1 MAGDVM
7 AAGKTLTVYLAA
19 DLKKFNKGMT
29 QARGGIKGFGD
40 SLSKLAGPA
49 LIAAGAA
56 AGAFAVKLGV
66 DAVNAASDLAET
78 QNKVGVIFGQSSEQ
92 MLAFADT
99 AVTALGQT
107 RTQALEGA
115 ATFAQF
121 GKSAGISGQSLV
133 DFSSELVTLSA
144 DLASF
149 NNSSPDE
156 AINAIGSALRGEA
169 EPMRK
174 FGVLLDD
181 ATLKAKAL
189 EMGIYDGTGSLTQ
202 QQKVLSAHQVIL
214 SQTTD
219 AQGDFARTSDGLANT
234 QRILSAA
241 VEDAKAEIGEGLVDA
256 LESAT
261 KAMGGSQGMASVIGN
276 TAENVGDLTRGIG
289 GLVGQL
295 ADLETQSGDTEEETT
310 SLAESIFSV
319 INMNPIIKQYTLLG
333 GALIGLGESADEA
346 AQAIDNAYD
355 STIAMAQA
363 ARIAAAE
370 LKISNGNLA
379 DSAYDSGIAALQ
391 QADRTE
397 RLTKILGHVPGVLDD
412 GTDALKRNTGGS
424 GRASDA
430 TEKLT
435 KKQKE
440 LLKTNKVLSVSYSQ
454 TATDLNN
461 QIGLLED
468 AVGSVRDYAS
478 SIQGNLLAGLD
489 LGAAFEGQ
497 FDEVGE
503 ASGVTLLEGLDRQID
518 QANLF
523 GGILNQ
529 LREQKGSDALIREI
543 ASKGPIMGA
552 ALGQQI
558 IDEGLLPTMSEKWDK
573 VQETT
578 MTLAMSLV
586 PEFVHA
592 GVTSGIET
600 VNGLAEQLSKEG
612 SRLAKIGKKIAK
624 PVGASFKAQ
633 LAKDVAEA
641 IRSVEA
647 AGTAARAEKVAQAEA
662 QQAAITQQQVALA
675 IGNIIRQSDAR
686 SGTQV
691 RPVLA

>member
-92 MLAFADT
+92 MLAFADD

-107 RTQALEGA
+107 REQALAGA
-115 ATFAQF
+115 TTFAQF
-121 GKSAGISGQSLV
+121 GASAGISGQNLV

-169 EPMRK
+169 EPMRR

-202 QQKVLSAHQVIL
+202 QQKVLAAHQVIL

-234 QRILSAA
+234 QRILTAA

-256 LESAT
+256 IESVT
-261 KAMGGSQGMASVIGN
+261 GAMGGSQGMATVIGN

-289 GLVGQL
+289 VLVGQL

-319 INMNPIIKQYTLLG
+319 LNMNPIIKQYTLLG
-333 GALIGLGESADEA
+333 GALMGVGETARETADM
-346 AQAIDNAYD
+346 INKVYD

-363 ARIAAAE
+363 ARMAAAE
-370 LKISNGNLA
+370 QAIANSKLA
-379 DSAYDSGIAALQ
+379 DSAYDSGIAALK

-397 RLTKILGHVPGVLDD
+397 RLTEILGHVPGYIAPVTAGLD
-412 GTDALKRNTGGS
+412 GMRGATGG
-424 GRASDA
+424 AADA
-430 TEKLT
+430 TDKLT
-435 KKQKE
+435 KKQRKLIALNE
-440 LLKTNKVLSVSYSQ
+440 DVAESYSN
-454 TATDLNN
+454 TADKLNTRMAKLN
-461 QIGLLED
+461 ENLGIL
-468 AVGSVRDYAS
+468 GSMQDK
-478 SIQGNLLAGLD
+478 LTAGLD
-489 LGAAFEGQ
+489 LAAAFEGQ
-497 FDEVGE
+497 TDQDGE
-503 ASGVTLLEGLDRQID
+503 ATGVTFIDAFNKQID
-518 QANLF
+518 QANYF
-523 GGILNQ
+523 GEVLNSIKAAGADQ
-529 LREQKGSDALIREI
+529 SLIEQI
-543 ASKGPIMGA
+543 ASLGPVTGA
-552 ALGQQI
+552 ALAKQM
-558 IDEGLLPTMSEKWDK
+558 IDDGLVKTMNEKWMNVQKTTEGL
-573 VQETT
+573 
-578 MTLAMSLV
+578 AMGLV
-586 PEFVHA
+586 PGFVSA
-592 GVTSGIET
+592 GIESGAAA
-600 VNGLAEQLSKEG
+600 VDGLATQLAKEG
-612 SRLAKIGKKIAK
+612 GRLKKLGKRIAK
-624 PVGASFKAQ
+624 PVGSAFKSQ

-641 IRSVEA
+641 IANVEA
-647 AGTAARAEKVAQAEA
+647 AGSAARAGAIARAEA
-662 QQAAITQQQVALA
+662 QQAAITEQQVALA
-675 IGNIIRQSDAR
+675 IGNIVRQSDAR
-686 SGTQV
+686 SGVRV

>member
-1 MAGDVM
+1 M

-29 QARGGIKGFGD
+29 QAQGGLKGLGD
-40 SLSKLAGPA
+40 SISKLAGPA

-66 DAVNAASDLAET
+66 DAVNAASDLSET

-202 QQKVLSAHQVIL
+202 QQKVLAAHQVIL

-261 KAMGGSQGMASVIGN
+261 KAMGGSQGMASIIGN

-289 GLVGQL
+289 VLVGQL
-295 ADLETQSGDTEEETT
+295 AELETQSGDTEEETT
-310 SLAESIFSV
+310 NLAESIFSV
-319 INMNPIIKQYTLLG
+319 LNMNPIIRQYTLLG
-333 GALIGLGESADEA
+333 EALIGVGE
-346 AQAIDNAYD
+346 QARETAGLINTVYD

-370 LKISNGNLA
+370 QNIANRNLA
-379 DSAYDSGIAALQ
+379 DTAYDSGIAALK
-391 QADRTE
+391 QADYVA
-397 RLTKILGHVPGVLDD
+397 RLTKILGHAPGVITTTTTATTKL
-412 GTDALKRNTGGS
+412 TGSTGS
-424 GRASDA
+424 AADA
-430 TEKLT
+430 TDKLT
-435 KKQKE
+435 KKQQKLIKLNE
-440 LLKTNKVLSVSYSQ
+440 NVAESYSN
-454 TATDLNN
+454 TADKLNTRMAKLN
-461 QIGLLED
+461 ENLGIL
-468 AVGSVRDYAS
+468 GSMQDK
-478 SIQGNLLAGLD
+478 LTAGLD
-489 LGAAFEGQ
+489 LAAAFEGQ
-497 FDEVGE
+497 FDEAG
-503 ASGVTLLEGLDRQID
+503 AATGVSLLEGFNKQID
-518 QANLF
+518 QANYF
-523 GGILNQ
+523 GEVLNAIKAQ
-529 LREQKGSDALIREI
+529 GADQSLIDQI
-543 ASKGPIMGA
+543 ASLGPVTGA
-552 ALGQQI
+552 ALAQQM
-558 IDEGLLPTMSEKWDK
+558 IDDGLVTTLNDKWMT

-578 MTLAMSLV
+578 KGLAMGLV
-586 PEFVHA
+586 PEFVSA
-592 GVTSGIET
+592 GIESGAAAID
-600 VNGLAEQLSKEG
+600 GLATQLAKEG
-612 SRLAKIGKKIAK
+612 ARLTKLGKRMAK
-624 PVGASFKAQ
+624 PVGSAFKSQ
-633 LAKDVAEA
+633 LAKDIAEA
-641 IRSVEA
+641 IANVEA
-647 AGTAARAEKVAQAEA
+647 AGTAARASAIAKAEA

-675 IGNIIRQSDAR
+675 IGNIVRQSDAR